1 MSTLKVDTIATRTGS
16 GNITVSNN
24 IAGAGTISGTNIT
37 ASGTLGVTGN
47 TTVGGTL
54 VNTGLITASAGVA
67 IGGTGAANTLDDYEE
82 GDWTPT
88 FHTGFSSISG
98 YTYNAGHYVKIGCI
112 VYTDFYIYFSGTG
125 NSAQVAVAGLP
136 FNLSN
141 QQSSGAALTRG
152 GGTSSYNS
160 ITNVVTQFYGAANT
174 DRFSLYK
181 SGNTGVTVS
190 GTLTNQ
196 YLIGT
201 FIYKTDA

>member
-24 IAGAGTISGTNIT
+24 IAGAGTISGTNLS
-37 ASGTLGVTGN
+37 ASGTLAVTGA
-47 TTVGGTL
+47 
-54 VNTGLITASAGVA
+54 ITASAGVA

-125 NSAQVAVAGLP
+125 NNAQVAVAGLP

-160 ITNVVTQFYGAANT
+160 ITNVITQFYGAANT

-181 SGNTGVTVS
+181 TGNAGVTVS